1 MSYTYLREGAEA
13 YSAECFAGIHA
24 SAPSKSNPIAA
35 KFCSKGSATES
46 CRSSRFGTTS
56 GRSTANRGAERS
68 TSSAAAFRART
79 FPRRTEKPSESAA
92 KEAASGAKWPAS
104 SGKLGLNT
112 CLPKTRRCSKAGALS
127 ASSKTSTRSAMT
139 RGASNSAL
147 KISAKR
153 YVKGFGVWGGV
164 LASKM
169 SHKMPPEV
177 VLKDNYGTI
186 INSAHRRF
194 LESFGHLPPPEF
206 AEWAMEFPIGWTGLR
221 RLETRKF
228 RSWRRLRLRFLKGV
242 SIAPKSKKSTLR
254 KPSEKPLRKAA

>member
-13 YSAECFAGIHA
+13 YSAECFAGIPA

-35 KFCSKGSATES
+35 KFCSKGSETES
-46 CRSSRFGTTS
+46 CRSSRFGTTC
-56 GRSTANRGAERS
+56 GHSTAGRGGGKS
-68 TSSAAAFRART
+68 TSSAAASRARI
-79 FPRRTEKPSESAA
+79 FPRQTERPSESAA

-104 SGKLGLNT
+104 SGKSGLNT
-112 CLPKTRRCSKAGALS
+112 SLPKTRRCSKVGALS
-127 ASSKTSTRSAMT
+127 ASSKTSTRSATT

-153 YVKGFGVWGGV
+153 YAKGFGFWGGV

-221 RLETRKF
+221 PLATRKF
-228 RSWRRLRLRFLKGV
+228 RSWRLSRLRFLRGV

-254 KPSEKPLRKAA
+254 NTSEKPLRKAA

>member
-13 YSAECFAGIHA
+13 YSAECFAGIPA

-35 KFCSKGSATES
+35 KFCSKGSETES
-46 CRSSRFGTTS
+46 CRSSRFGTTC
-56 GRSTANRGAERS
+56 GHSTAGRGGGKS
-68 TSSAAAFRART
+68 TSSAAASRART
-79 FPRRTEKPSESAA
+79 FPRRTERPSESAA

-104 SGKLGLNT
+104 SGKSGLNT
-112 CLPKTRRCSKAGALS
+112 SLPKTRRCSKVGALS
-127 ASSKTSTRSAMT
+127 ASSKTSTRSATT

-153 YVKGFGVWGGV
+153 YAKGFGFWGGV

-194 LESFGHLPPPEF
+194 LESFGHLPPAGVCGMGDGVPHRLDRLAAVGNAQIPVVAALAFTVLKGSFDSPEIEKIDF
-206 AEWAMEFPIGWTGLR
+206 AEH
-221 RLETRKF
+221 F
-228 RSWRRLRLRFLKGV
+228 R
-242 SIAPKSKKSTLR
+242 
-254 KPSEKPLRKAA
+254 EAA

>member
-104 SGKLGLNT
+104 SGKSGLNT

-153 YVKGFGVWGGV
+153 YAKGFGFWGGV

-194 LESFGHLPPPEF
+194 LESFGHLPPAGVCGVGDGVPHRLDRLAAVGNAQIPVVAALAFAILKGSFDSPEIEKIDF
-206 AEWAMEFPIGWTGLR
+206 AEH
-221 RLETRKF
+221 F
-228 RSWRRLRLRFLKGV
+228 R
-242 SIAPKSKKSTLR
+242 
-254 KPSEKPLRKAA
+254 EAA